1 MRTRTL
7 TRRCEAAASTARA
20 ALRCSEITAV
30 RVAERLEAPASPHLG
45 DALKTVHSTLAVHL
59 TALTEALRQAE
70 ADELSAQARAHRLRG
85 ERDRAAGELRRRLLQ
100 VRGVLTSLDGR
111 TGAARVFGPGKTPR
125 SPVAMIETARRVVCG
140 LAREQGSEVALVQT
154 GRCGVTLDRRE
165 AARQLDGAATRL
177 EEVLDALGE
186 AETDAVRHRLEKE
199 ELAAQLHREQ
209 GEIDRVLGGLWQLAG
224 LGQVETTV
232 RAAQGRRRTASAKT
246 AEPAT
251 ATVEQVPENGHP
263 LPQPCGEVPGTCHEA
278 TEPGHPEP
286 VRETNEPTPAPPEHA
301 EHPRQPWPPH
311 SVHTPG
317 SGGTPLPHRVRTGP
331 WHLAEVADLV
341 R

>member
-20 ALRCSEITAV
+20 ALRCSEITAA
-30 RVAERLEAPASPHLG
+30 RVTERLEAPASPHLG
-45 DALKTVHSTLAVHL
+45 DALGTVQSTLAAHL
-59 TALTEALRQAE
+59 TTLTEALRQAE
-70 ADELSAQARAHRLRG
+70 ADEMSAQARADRLRG

-125 SPVAMIETARRVVCG
+125 SPVAMIETARRVVFR
-140 LAREQGSEVALVQT
+140 LAREQGSEVALVQA

-165 AARQLDGAATRL
+165 AARQLDAVATRL
-177 EEVLDALGE
+177 EAVLDAFGE

-246 AEPAT
+246 EEPAT
-251 ATVEQVPENGHP
+251 ATVEQV
-263 LPQPCGEVPGTCHEA
+263 LGTCHEA
-278 TEPGHPEP
+278 SEPEHPEP
-286 VRETNEPTPAPPEHA
+286 APVISEPTPAHPAHA
-301 EHPRQPWPPH
+301 EHLRQPWPPH